1 LQRRVRLR
9 QRPCSGSSDLGTEAI
24 NTHVWR
30 FGAFEVDAR
39 SLELRRGG
47 ARVKIRQQS
56 FQILVHLLEHA
67 GEVVTRDELCR
78 VLWPADTFVDFEH
91 SLNTAIKK
99 LRAALGD
106 SAEAP
111 LYIETIPKR
120 GYRFIARVESAE
132 NGASL
137 DDEPPSKSVADSGAI
152 QPKRSVAQRFLP
164 ALTIVALLAVMVGAG
179 LGYWRWRSRSHARA
193 PHIESLA
200 VIPLVNLSNDP
211 EQEYFADGMTD
222 TLITNLAQLG
232 SLRVISRTSAMHY
245 KGTGETLPQIAR
257 ELKVDAIIEGTVQRS
272 GNRVQVTAKLIPAQT
287 DAPIWARSY
296 ERDSQDVLV
305 MQSEL
310 AQAIATEIEV
320 RITPQEKQ
328 YLSNTRTI
336 NPEAYNAYLL
346 GGYLA
351 NKRTEASIEKAIEH
365 FQQAIRIDPSY
376 AQAYAGLANAYFER
390 EIWGGAGIGK
400 LADEIRATTL
410 KALELDPN
418 LAEGH
423 ALLARIHYQYDW
435 DWQGTEAEYKRAI
448 ELNPNLAGTYA
459 LYAYFLQSMSRNQE
473 ALAAA
478 HRAVELDPLSPGCIS
493 DEGRILYRA
502 RQYDKAI
509 ADFQRALELD
519 PVFLPALSRIV
530 DAYELAQKYDEALV
544 SIRKYEEASGDARQD
559 LPRLARIYAR
569 MGKRQEALEL
579 LGQIQKTG
587 TTPSNHALASLYAAL
602 GDRDRAIDVLEKG
615 VKARSFLSFLLV
627 DPQFDSLRSAPRF
640 QELLRR
646 NGLPS

>member
-1 LQRRVRLR
+1 
-9 QRPCSGSSDLGTEAI
+9 
-24 NTHVWR
+24 
-30 FGAFEVDAR
+30 
-39 SLELRRGG
+39 
-47 ARVKIRQQS
+47 
-56 FQILVHLLEHA
+56 
-67 GEVVTRDELCR
+67 
-78 VLWPADTFVDFEH
+78 
-91 SLNTAIKK
+91 
-99 LRAALGD
+99 
-106 SAEAP
+106 
-111 LYIETIPKR
+111 
-120 GYRFIARVESAE
+120 
-132 NGASL
+132 
-137 DDEPPSKSVADSGAI
+137 
-152 QPKRSVAQRFLP
+152 
-164 ALTIVALLAVMVGAG
+164 
-179 LGYWRWRSRSHARA
+179 
-193 PHIESLA
+193 
-200 VIPLVNLSNDP
+200 
-211 EQEYFADGMTD
+211 
-222 TLITNLAQLG
+222 
-232 SLRVISRTSAMHY
+232 
-245 KGTGETLPQIAR
+245 
-257 ELKVDAIIEGTVQRS
+257 
-272 GNRVQVTAKLIPAQT
+272 
-287 DAPIWARSY
+287 
-296 ERDSQDVLV
+296 